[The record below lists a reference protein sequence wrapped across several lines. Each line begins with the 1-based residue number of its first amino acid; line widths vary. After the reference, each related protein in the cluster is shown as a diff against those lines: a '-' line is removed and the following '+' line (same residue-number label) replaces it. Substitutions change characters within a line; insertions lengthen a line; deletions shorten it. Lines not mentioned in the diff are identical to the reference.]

1 MTSDESQPLLN
12 SDHIAGEAPRYERF
26 SWLLNGVNGTYV
38 HTSRTKAQR
47 FLTSKAGHYAV
58 ILLVSA
64 DVLCIIADFVINLF
78 ICERQCGQLSGDLR
92 GLVTAHDA
100 LGIVSL
106 IFSSLFMAELIAS
119 TWAFGINY
127 FHSRFHCLDAAVIIA
142 AFVLDVFLQGAI
154 EEIGSAVVIL
164 RLWRVFKIIEELST
178 GAQEQM
184 DTLNERIEQL
194 EKENQRLQRE
204 AEAL

>member
-119 TWAFGINY
+119 TWAFGIKYVN
-127 FHSRFHCLDAAVIIA
+127 
-142 AFVLDVFLQGAI
+142 
-154 EEIGSAVVIL
+154 
-164 RLWRVFKIIEELST
+164 ST
-178 GAQEQM
+178 GYPSNRRLL
-184 DTLNERIEQL
+184 TGSCQL
-194 EKENQRLQRE
+194 LPFEVSLPRRCCHYSSFRPGCVSTGCD
-204 AEAL
+204 

>member
-1 MTSDESQPLLN
+1 M
-12 SDHIAGEAPRYERF
+12 
-26 SWLLNGVNGTYV
+26 
-38 HTSRTKAQR
+38 
-47 FLTSKAGHYAV
+47 
-58 ILLVSA
+58 
-64 DVLCIIADFVINLF
+64 
-78 ICERQCGQLSGDLR
+78 
-92 GLVTAHDA
+92 
-100 LGIVSL
+100 
-106 IFSSLFMAELIAS
+106 
-119 TWAFGINY
+119 
-127 FHSRFHCLDAAVIIA
+127 
-142 AFVLDVFLQGAI
+142 FLQGAI